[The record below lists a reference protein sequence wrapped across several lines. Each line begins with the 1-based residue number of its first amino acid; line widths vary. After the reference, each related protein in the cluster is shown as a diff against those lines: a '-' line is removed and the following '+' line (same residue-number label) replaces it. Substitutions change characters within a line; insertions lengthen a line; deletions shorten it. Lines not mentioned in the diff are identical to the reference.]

1 ALVTPQAP
9 PETTRTPPPR
19 TPRTTAPT
27 VIDQAPRSPRA
38 QPRALGTA
46 ATGGGTRR
54 RCTSRLMPATT
65 ATRAGHAPAAIPS
78 GPDDGSGALPNRP
91 APLPITSANNVAV
104 VPSNGVWARNPAP
117 LPTATN
123 RRQAEVKPNREWN
136 NATPCLTP
144 SSSS

>member
-1 ALVTPQAP
+1 
-9 PETTRTPPPR
+9 
-19 TPRTTAPT
+19 
-27 VIDQAPRSPRA
+27 
-38 QPRALGTA
+38 
-46 ATGGGTRR
+46 
-54 RCTSRLMPATT
+54 
-65 ATRAGHAPAAIPS
+65 GHAPAAIPS

-144 SSSS
+144 SSSSTPGLAPWATQTSASSATARTLATTSTTRFAG